1 MCAVTILVVFC
12 PCAFILATP
21 TAVLAG
27 IGNAA
32 KHGIIIRSGNA
43 LEKLSQITKIALDKT
58 GTLTC
63 GKLQVSEVQIF
74 DKNLSEEDVLKFAA
88 SAEMQ
93 SEHPIGKAI
102 VKSFEER
109 LGMEIPEAT
118 EVKILKGKGIQA
130 KVLGQEILCGKPSWM
145 KGCAVIDFDAD
156 SNSIRNG
163 ASTSI
168 YVAIGKRLVGK
179 ISLFDSLRK
188 DSMRTIE
195 NLKSS
200 GVTPILLTGDSES
213 VADTIAQECGIAKV
227 RANLLPEGKMRAIK
241 ELSANGEKVC
251 MVGDGVNDALAL
263 NAANA
268 GIAMGGI
275 GSDIAIESADAILVS
290 DEIKRLPYLF
300 RLTKKVMGKIK
311 GNIYAALVINFTAA
325 ALSAMGILTP
335 VTGAL
340 WHNCGSVFVVVNA
353 ESGRRAYNIPRP
365 LQDKGKRPRRPLRR
379 LVLPYLQRESF

>member
-1 MCAVTILVVFC
+1 M
-12 PCAFILATP
+12 
-21 TAVLAG
+21 G
-27 IGNAA
+27 GNRFER
-32 KHGIIIRSGNA
+32 HPDSLPRG
-43 LEKLSQITKIALDKT
+43 QITKVALDKT

-109 LGMEIPEAT
+109 FGMEIPEST
-118 EVKILKGKGIQA
+118 EVKILKGKGIQEKA
-130 KVLGQEILCGKPSWM
+130 LGREILCGKPSWM

-188 DSMRTIE
+188 DSAPAIE

-213 VADTIAQECGIAKV
+213 VADTIAQECGIAEV

-251 MVGDGVNDALAL
+251 MVNDALAL

-353 ESGRRAYNIPRP
+353 ESGRRAYDILRP